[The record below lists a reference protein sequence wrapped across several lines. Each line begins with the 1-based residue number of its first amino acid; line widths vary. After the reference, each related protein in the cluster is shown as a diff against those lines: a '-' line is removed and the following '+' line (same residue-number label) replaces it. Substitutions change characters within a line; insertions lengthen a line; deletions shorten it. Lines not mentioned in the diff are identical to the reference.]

1 MNKESSDHHLLD
13 TYASLKQHQKPDE
26 DSLSNY
32 SDEIPSETFKQ
43 SLIKRLIKKNSLLK
57 RSKQTHSHH
66 SIKSNPT
73 NNPPTQLYT
82 SKIKNPAKLNR
93 FIKPCAILPPQ
104 PEQQILKSLLE
115 NPNSCA
121 TMYILNPLLIS
132 EVNRPVLFGLKY
144 YDSDCVLLTSTNY
157 CIF

>member
-32 SDEIPSETFKQ
+32 SDETPSETFKQ

-57 RSKQTHSHH
+57 RSKQTHS
-66 SIKSNPT
+66 IKS
-73 NNPPTQLYT
+73 NPPTQLYT

-104 PEQQILKSLLE
+104 PEQQILKNLLE

-121 TMYILNPLLIS
+121 IMYILNPLLIS
-132 EVNRPVLFGLKY
+132 EVNRPVIFGLKY